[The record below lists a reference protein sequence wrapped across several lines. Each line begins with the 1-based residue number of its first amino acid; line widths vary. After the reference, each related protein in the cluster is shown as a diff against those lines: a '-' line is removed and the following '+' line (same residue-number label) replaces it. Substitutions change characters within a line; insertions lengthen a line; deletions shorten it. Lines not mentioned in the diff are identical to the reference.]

1 MKKNHVNDFL
11 KAVRIKTKYLLLD
24 GNNPRFFTLEGERI
38 SSKDMNKKEIQ
49 LKAQTEMEKYAI
61 KQLADSIKVTG
72 FHSVDRVVIVRAYPG
87 SDYYVVVEGNR
98 RFAAILKI
106 LFESEEGLAIDES
119 VLESIKEIDALII
132 DTEDAYYDTTINKQ
146 LMIQAMRHISG
157 IKPWSPIAQAR
168 AMLNLVEIDGKTPSE
183 AAKAVGMG
191 TTTANLRR
199 RALMAFNNMLREEDI
214 VLPDNKNRL
223 EEYFSYF
230 EELYKDKNLRS
241 YYLWSDEKKRYT
253 NTKEL
258 NTFYRWIGLMDEN
271 LDVRMIPKAL
281 DIRLLWKV
289 MNHEEAYRAFKDGLD
304 INKAYAIVLRDNSDY
319 KINYTNQLK
328 KINKQLEALPSV
340 YIKSISDEDYKV
352 LLNIYSIIKNHLG
365 GVCDCAV

>member
-1 MKKNHVNDFL
+1 MKKITINHIL
-11 KAVRIKTKYLLLD
+11 KSKRIKTKYLLLD

-38 SSKDMNKKEIQ
+38 SSRDMEKKQVQ
-49 LKAQTEMEKYAI
+49 LETQNEMEKYAI

-72 FHSVDRVVIVRAYPG
+72 FHSVDRIVVVRAYPG
-87 SDYYVVVEGNR
+87 SNYYIVIEGNR

-106 LFESEEGLAIDES
+106 LFESEEGLIIDES
-119 VLESIKEIDALII
+119 VLESINEIDALII
-132 DTEDAYYDTTINKQ
+132 DGDNAFYDTTANEQ
-146 LMIQAMRHISG
+146 LMIQATRHISG

-168 AMLNLVEIDGKTPSE
+168 AMLSLVDVDGKTPSE

-199 RALMAFNNMLREEDI
+199 RALMAFNNMLKEEDI
-214 VLPDNKNRL
+214 VLPENKNRL

-241 YYLWSDEKKRYT
+241 YYKWCDIDKKYT
-253 NTKEL
+253 NIREL
-258 NTFYRWIGLMDEN
+258 TIFYSWIGLMDEN
-271 LDVRMIPKAL
+271 SDVRTIPKAL

-304 INKAYAIVLRDNSDY
+304 IVKANAIILRDNSNYDIDY
-319 KINYTNQLK
+319 TTQLK
-328 KINKQLEALPSV
+328 KINKQLEALPSMYV
-340 YIKSISDEDYKV
+340 KSISKEDHEV
-352 LLNIYSIIKNHLG
+352 LLNIHISIMNHLG
-365 GVCDCAV
+365 GACNCAF